1 MIVENMLCTER
12 SQIRILKHSVIYY
25 QSSCWKKYEELS
37 DNKMLLSGKYLY
49 WVYFLKCLLL
59 TCLLLYWNWIWWDTQ
74 YKCVGWYQRKNEMIL
89 VLRQSGQTFK
99 GREISNSKVIFLP
112 GDDSCTIKS
121 TKFVHLLLTIKV
133 FPFSKMSQLSNHSY

>member
-1 MIVENMLCTER
+1 
-12 SQIRILKHSVIYY
+12 
-25 QSSCWKKYEELS
+25 
-37 DNKMLLSGKYLY
+37 
-49 WVYFLKCLLL
+49 
-59 TCLLLYWNWIWWDTQ
+59 
-74 YKCVGWYQRKNEMIL
+74 MIL